1 MILPRRRRGSC
12 KNPAVSAS
20 EKPARNRRRV
30 CDDVIAFLP
39 VEASPVN
46 GLVKRP
52 LTPGEL
58 IWLELALPKG
68 GQDLLSSILRFVISA
83 CPTLRECG
91 SESSWV
97 SAAPTP
103 LQRVTPTVL
112 AQRSDQ
118 ISLECDAEHR
128 GQHERRDGE
137 CDVPRLTPEPTAHY
151 KRRLRL

>member
-1 MILPRRRRGSC
+1 VILPRRRRGSC

-103 LQRVTPTVL
+103 LQRVTPTV
-112 AQRSDQ
+112 
-118 ISLECDAEHR
+118 C
-128 GQHERRDGE
+128 
-137 CDVPRLTPEPTAHY
+137 TPEPTAHY
-151 KRRLRL
+151 KRRLAYRKVRAPVISPKSKGPQATMPWQG